1 MPDRDGLHAATPPA
15 PQFLPLLYHELRPE
29 PSTYSYVLPC
39 SRFAQHLDLF
49 ATLKDQV
56 PNSYTPILT
65 FDDGHISNHAY
76 AAPMLD
82 RAGATAHFF
91 ITAGWTGNRTA
102 YMSPQHLRE
111 LHAAGHTIGAHGWS
125 HTLLTACSDADLHR
139 ELIDARA
146 ALEDWIAAPV
156 TSMSLPGGRSNPRVL
171 RACQQ
176 AGYTTVWTSTPQPA
190 NTLTAGQIG
199 RFNILAAATD
209 TFLLQLLNPQTGV
222 LRRAT
227 RTSRLKAAAQRT
239 LGDRL
244 YARLW
249 SAINRQETGTPESE
263 AGTPESPAP

>member
-1 MPDRDGLHAATPPA
+1 MHDRDGLHAATPPA

-49 ATLKDQV
+49 GTLKLQAPD
-56 PNSYTPILT
+56 SYTPILT
-65 FDDGHISNHAY
+65 FDDGHKSNHAY

-91 ITAGWTGNRTA
+91 ITAGWTGTRNA
-102 YMSPQHLRE
+102 YMTPQDLRD
-111 LHAAGHTIGAHGWS
+111 LHGEGHTIGAHGWS
-125 HTLLTACSDADLHR
+125 HALLTACTDAELNR

-176 AGYTTVWTSTPQPA
+176 AGYTTVWTSTPKPA
-190 NTLTAGQIG
+190 NTLAAGQIG

-209 TFLLQLLNPQTGV
+209 TFLQHLFDPHSGV
-222 LRRAT
+222 LRRAN
-227 RTSRLKAAAQRT
+227 RTSRLKAAAQQA

-244 YARLW
+244 YGRLW
-249 SAINRQETGTPESE
+249 SAINRQE